1 MALGGNLANQT
12 STSRKERNEVE
23 QATEN
28 HGKNTSKY
36 TGIQLHILHEKALIV
51 WVLHKK
57 GLCSCL
63 FPCDLLPPSIRSE
76 ISKPGPS
83 IGRYMMAMMAMMA
96 IYLSCSA
103 FSRHQTNRANRHQA
117 RQVLLSGSSPPRRS
131 PRSKRSASCWE
142 SWCNWCN
149 MVLPLCRAF
158 FQFFCCCC

>member
-1 MALGGNLANQT
+1 MGGNLANQT

-83 IGRYMMAMMAMMA
+83 IGRYMMAMMA